1 MGRWTPYVIDNV
13 RSGESLQCKLYDYS
27 PCGET
32 STYHNLAIP
41 AVQLNYLPVHF
52 WKNNKKQRFRY
63 SEKSIK
69 NIRQEN
75 IKHISKHSVT
85 EGIQIQKT

>member
-1 MGRWTPYVIDNV
+1 MGRWTPYVIDSV

-41 AVQLNYLPVHF
+41 AAQLNYLPLHF
-52 WKNNKKQRFRY
+52 WEKKTI
-63 SEKSIK
+63 KS
-69 NIRQEN
+69 N
-75 IKHISKHSVT
+75 VFA
-85 EGIQIQKT
+85 IQKKVSKI